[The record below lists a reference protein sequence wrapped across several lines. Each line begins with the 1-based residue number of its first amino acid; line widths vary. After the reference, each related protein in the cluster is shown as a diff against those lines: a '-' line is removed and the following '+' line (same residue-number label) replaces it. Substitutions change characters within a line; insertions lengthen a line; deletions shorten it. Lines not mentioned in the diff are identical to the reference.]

1 LDDVLAQIHADHGE
15 EVTIVSAELMRSGG
29 VAGFFSRETYEVTV
43 ELVDPLPEA
52 ASASPAVGEPPPAS
66 PTPSRSLAADLH
78 ARLRAATAAGPLS
91 GPLTGPPNA
100 ELTSAIA
107 DDEPLTSS
115 ANGQRFADLLAA
127 MIEDRVEL
135 TPGDLAAGQAALMP
149 EPESAPPIEAP
160 APPAPPAGPA
170 AAETPEI
177 LPYQFEEIDRVDLTS
192 RPTASTPTASTP
204 TASSPTAS
212 TPTNRVPL
220 LTLRATETSAP
231 VSRASALFPA
241 APDSSLF
248 GDDADR
254 PEPDEL
260 VGPGPRSI
268 AAIIDA
274 VSTWFRP
281 APPTPA
287 EGLITV
293 IGGRTESARV
303 ALALAARMGQ
313 TANDVLIAELGESE
327 VSAEQMAE
335 LVTEA
340 VWQRRSRN
348 VAPVSI
354 VVVVVAP
361 GLEGHRWATRVLDG
375 LNSNQIRLAIG
386 GWRPLDRL
394 EQTIAGLGRVD
405 AIDLVDSDAVAD
417 PCQLLALPVPVATI
431 DERPATAALWGGL
444 LAAAPSSGSP
454 EVSAAR
460 SGSLTLRADVPP
472 TSEIEAWPAG
482 IGPSLAT
489 LR

>member
-1 LDDVLAQIHADHGE
+1 MIQQLRYEGSRLDDVLAQIHTDHGDD
-15 EVTIVSAELMRSGG
+15 VTIISAELMRSGG

-43 ELVDPLPEA
+43 ELMDPLPETA
-52 ASASPAVGEPPPAS
+52 RAVP
-66 PTPSRSLAADLH
+66 
-78 ARLRAATAAGPLS
+78 
-91 GPLTGPPNA
+91 
-100 ELTSAIA
+100 
-107 DDEPLTSS
+107 DDEPLASS
-115 ANGQRFADLLAA
+115 TGGQRFADLLAS

-135 TPGDLAAGQAALMP
+135 TPSGVTDGEPESVQQP
-149 EPESAPPIEAP
+149 EPEPAVAQEVPVPRVAPPTPVAP
-160 APPAPPAGPA
+160 AVPA
-170 AAETPEI
+170 APAI
-177 LPYQFEEIDRVDLTS
+177 LPYEFEEIDRVDLTS
-192 RPTASTPTASTP
+192 RPSISAPTR
-204 TASSPTAS
+204 
-212 TPTNRVPL
+212 RVPL
-220 LTLRATETSAP
+220 LPASHTEATGPAVSTSGRKSAVGGSSPRATESVEP
-231 VSRASALFPA
+231 ES
-241 APDSSLF
+241 
-248 GDDADR
+248 DA
-254 PEPDEL
+254 L

-313 TANDVLIAELGESE
+313 TANDVLIAELGESD

-417 PCQLLALPVPVATI
+417 PGQLLALPVPVATI

-444 LAAAPSSGSP
+444 LAATPASGP
-454 EVSAAR
+454 LDPPAAGPASIPTR
-460 SGSLTLRADVPP
+460 CSVPP
-472 TSEIEAWPAG
+472 MSELDHRAVGIDPA
-482 IGPSLAT
+482 LAT